1 VLFRSVTQT
10 VDIPESHR
18 LTIDVPREVPAGRSV
33 LTFTPSADMESEMDE
48 TKYLLSTP
56 ANREHLDRA
65 INSEKLVAFDTMEQL
80 EECVRE
86 RDAGKG
92 AALLQAARE
101 RGAGLTASG
110 KLAAAN

>member
-1 VLFRSVTQT
+1 MTITQT
-10 VDIPESHR
+10 VDIPASHR
-18 LTIDVPREVPAGRSV
+18 LTIDVPREVPEGRSV
-33 LTFTPSADMESEMDE
+33 LTFPPSADMEPGMDE
-48 TKYLLSTP
+48 TEYLLSTP

-86 RDAGKG
+86 RDTEKG

-101 RGAGLTASG
+101 RGAGLAASG